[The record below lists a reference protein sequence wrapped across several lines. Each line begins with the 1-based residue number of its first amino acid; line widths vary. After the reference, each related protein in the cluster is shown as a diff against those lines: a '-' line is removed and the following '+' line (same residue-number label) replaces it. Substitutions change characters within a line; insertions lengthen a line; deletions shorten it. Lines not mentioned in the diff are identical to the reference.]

1 LHRCSENHSSASI
14 PLPDQS
20 DSLSRYCTARFA
32 FHTRGVPA
40 PAKTELPTPFQRK
53 ALWGAIT
60 ALSIVVI
67 GAIGVLLIALV
78 TRVLAFLQPVL
89 VPLAVAAIVAYLLE
103 PLVQRL
109 VNRRWKRMRAMLT
122 VYFGFHAMVALLVAL
137 VVPKAITESIRFVQ
151 GTDLNAKFDT
161 AVNIWTQQG
170 QVLTED
176 QLKHLPKWEQTL
188 RTSFTNHEQ
197 TIRQAVRDTQQWLVE
212 RKGAIAAGIG
222 SFLGN
227 SFQGAVGIL
236 GYLIGFLLVPI
247 YMYYFL
253 KESTAISNQWADY
266 LPLRQSK
273 FKSEV
278 VSTLSEIN
286 GYLISFFRGQM
297 LVSLIDGLLVGLCL
311 WLIIQLPYGLMI
323 GLCMAVLGI
332 IPFVGSII
340 CWIPAVLISLAHF
353 SQPDNQ
359 WAMFHGHVWPY
370 PLVVTGVFIIVQQIN
385 SLVTSPRIVGDS
397 VGLHPLTVIFSVL
410 FWSLLIGGFLGAL
423 LAVPL
428 TASVKV
434 LFRRYVWEKRRGQPQ
449 PKEDGPPAVPL
460 V

>member
-1 LHRCSENHSSASI
+1 LAVSPRC
-14 PLPDQS
+14 
-20 DSLSRYCTARFA
+20 TGRFA
-32 FHTRGVPA
+32 FHTREVPA
-40 PAKTELPTPFQRK
+40 PTKPDLPTPFQRK
-53 ALWGAIT
+53 ALWAAIT
-60 ALSIVVI
+60 AMSMVVI

-78 TRVLAFLQPVL
+78 TRILSFLQPVL
-89 VPLAVAAIVAYLLE
+89 VPLAVAAIIAYLLE
-103 PLVQRL
+103 PLVKRL
-109 VNRRWKRMRAMLT
+109 VHKRWTRTRAMLT
-122 VYFGFHAMVALLVAL
+122 VYVGFHAAVALLVAL
-137 VVPKAITESIRFVQ
+137 VVPKAITEGIRFLQ
-151 GTDLNAKFDT
+151 GTELSAKFDT
-161 AVNIWTQQG
+161 AVKIWTEEG
-170 QVLTED
+170 QTMTQE
-176 QLKHLPKWEQTL
+176 QLNALPAGWEKTL
-188 RTSFTNHEQ
+188 RVSFLNHEK
-197 TIRQAVRDTQQWLVE
+197 TIRQAIADMQQWLLD
-212 RKGAIAAGIG
+212 RKETIAARIG
-222 SFLGN
+222 RFLGT
-227 SFQGAVGIL
+227 SFQGVLGVL
-236 GYLIGFLLVPI
+236 GYLIGFFLVPI
-247 YMYYFL
+247 YLYYFL
-253 KESTAISNQWADY
+253 KESVAISSGWANY

-278 VSTLSEIN
+278 VATLSEIN

-311 WLIIQLPYGLMI
+311 WLVIQLPYGLMI

-353 SQPDNQ
+353 SQPENQ
-359 WAMFHGHVWPY
+359 WPMFHGHVWPY

-434 LFRRYVWEKRRGQPQ
+434 LFRRYVWEKRRAQP
-449 PKEDGPPAVPL
+449 PL
-460 V
+460 PEGDLPV